1 MGSPKP
7 AAGYGSTSS
16 SSAVIRTFYSTRDG
30 CALAWEGL
38 HVWRDWQNFL
48 KPASIDPLANFVECP
63 ALVLQNG
70 EPDGLDA
77 ACRHL
82 RDLGVP
88 WEQWSADK
96 LAAEFP
102 SLDRRCYAPPRQAD
116 DPLFGDPN
124 GGYVTD
130 PQLAARNLQQ
140 AAEANGASFR
150 FNARITEIRTGD
162 HRVTGITLDDGKQ
175 LDAPVVVNA
184 AGPYS
189 SELNRMAGVD
199 GGMSIH
205 TRALRQEVCHLPRP
219 ENFLPAGA
227 LSEQRLSEHP
237 LSAHKGLIVIDADV
251 GTYFRTEQHDA
262 LFVGGMEPEC
272 DPLVWVDDP
281 DTLDRNPSP
290 VWQSQALRQALR
302 LPAMGIPG
310 QARGV
315 VDIYDVSDDWAPIYD
330 KSDLDGF
337 YMAVGTSGNQF
348 KNGPIA
354 GQLMADLIDAC
365 EQGHDHDQTPYQ
377 FPLPYTGLVLDTGAF
392 SRRRVANAESTMG
405 VLG

>member
-1 MGSPKP
+1 MRS
-7 AAGYGSTSS
+7 
-16 SSAVIRTFYSTRDG
+16 
-30 CALAWEGL
+30 
-38 HVWRDWQNFL
+38 
-48 KPASIDPLANFVECP
+48 
-63 ALVLQNG
+63 
-70 EPDGLDA
+70 
-77 ACRHL
+77 
-82 RDLGVP
+82 
-88 WEQWSADK
+88 
-96 LAAEFP
+96 
-102 SLDRRCYAPPRQAD
+102 
-116 DPLFGDPN
+116 
-124 GGYVTD
+124 
-130 PQLAARNLQQ
+130 
-140 AAEANGASFR
+140 
-150 FNARITEIRTGD
+150 
-162 HRVTGITLDDGKQ
+162 
-175 LDAPVVVNA
+175 
-184 AGPYS
+184 
-189 SELNRMAGVD
+189 AGV
-199 GGMSIH
+199 GG
-205 TRALRQEVCHLPRP
+205 R
-219 ENFLPAGA
+219 
-227 LSEQRLSEHP
+227 
-237 LSAHKGLIVIDADV
+237 
-251 GTYFRTEQHDA
+251 
-262 LFVGGMEPEC
+262 
-272 DPLVWVDDP
+272 DP